1 MFAAFVVFIFLL
13 FMLLG
18 GWDWDDMRSVL
29 LHRAW
34 NSFTYEGE
42 LIPGKRPG
50 LVPQLVIKALS
61 REDEARKSLVAVAM
75 GAADESNLHNA
86 AAGCEQQPHM

>member
-1 MFAAFVVFIFLL
+1 MLHLLGIYALIYVAFIFVL

-50 LVPQLVIKALS
+50 VVARLVIKALS
-61 REDEARKSLVAVAM
+61 REDEARKGLVAVAM
-75 GAADESNLHNA
+75 GAADQSSGHNP
-86 AAGCEQQPHM
+86 AG